1 MAGFNTARVAPLDKS
16 AKSLDLRTDSGK
28 QLELSKMSLDDVQ
41 RLGAAHDLCE
51 TDLRRRS
58 TTLRYHMNTLFQER
72 LRRLRKST
80 NGPDNNASVISQID
94 VH

>member
-1 MAGFNTARVAPLDKS
+1 MT
-16 AKSLDLRTDSGK
+16 
-28 QLELSKMSLDDVQ
+28 LEDVQ
-41 RLGAAHDLCE
+41 RLGVQQDMCE
-51 TDLRRRS
+51 TELRRRS

-72 LRRLRKST
+72 LRHLRKTT